1 MTLPPTRPIP
11 STLPQSLPSNLTV
24 AQPSSLRP
32 SGSPL
37 ARIRV
42 LGCCAIPSS
51 PPSTV
56 DGSSSGLLRPVHLE
70 LISIASVLSLSRKQ
84 PCIFA
89 ESSSFGARVVFPR
102 KPVEPFG
109 VFVLAMASLVKR
121 SDMDFSCMSGGR
133 SMCTSGSF
141 ARGSRRPDTTAGE
154 STLIGMSWVMVVSR
168 CGRS

>member
-1 MTLPPTRPIP
+1 MP

-32 SGSPL
+32 SGSPRAL
-37 ARIRV
+37 IRV

-56 DGSSSGLLRPVHLE
+56 RGSSSGLFRPVHLE
-70 LISIASVLSLSRKQ
+70 LISIASVLSRSRKQ
-84 PCIFA
+84 PCMFA
-89 ESSSFGARVVFPR
+89 ESSSFGARVVLPR
-102 KPVEPFG
+102 NPVEPFA
-109 VFVLAMASLVKR
+109 VLVLARASLVKR
-121 SDMDFSCMSGGR
+121 SEMDFSCMSGGR

-141 ARGSRRPDTTAGE
+141 ERGSRNPDTTAGE
-154 STLIGMSWVMVVSR
+154 RTLIGMSCVIVVSR